1 MEIEPIYLIISMVI
15 GVIVGMGY
23 FAGLWI
29 TVQVL
34 PTAKRPVLTWG
45 LSAVLRVVGA
55 TVVFVILL
63 RWGQAHTEGFD
74 SFGPALAGL
83 AGFVIARFA
92 STVIW
97 GPTRE
102 PKMPTSRERND
113 QGAQPPD
120 LRLEA
125 EDDGEAEQ

>member
-29 TVQVL
+29 TVQIL
-34 PTAKRPVLTWG
+34 PKARRPVLTWA
-45 LSAVLRVVGA
+45 LSALARVAGA

-63 RWGQAHTEGFD
+63 RWGQAQTEGFD
-74 SFGPALAGL
+74 ALGPVLAGL
-83 AGFVIARFA
+83 AGFVIARFG

-102 PKMPTSRERND
+102 PKIPTRRNRDD
-113 QGAQPPD
+113 QGTRPPD
-120 LRLEA
+120 LRLEG

>member
-1 MEIEPIYLIISMVI
+1 MEIEPIFLIIAMVI

-45 LSAVLRVVGA
+45 LSALVRVAGA

-63 RWGQAHTEGFD
+63 RWGQTQSDGFD
-74 SFGPALAGL
+74 GFAPALAGL

-92 STVIW
+92 STAIW

-102 PKMPTSRERND
+102 PKIPTAARKCD
-113 QGAQPPD
+113 QDQQPD
-120 LRLEA
+120 LTLEGD
-125 EDDGEAEQ
+125 ENGKGRK